1 MRRVAAPAVLAVVP
15 LLPACLPSGAACDR
29 PAALCVADGSGE
41 GSSGS
46 DGSAS
51 TASAASTAS
60 TATTATSEADSSTTE
75 VLDCH
80 GTNLRVMSFNVKSVG
95 LEGSDEWDALG
106 SILARVAPDIVCIE
120 EFGDGETASL
130 RALTMALGWGEP
142 IQAEPSPAIGGELR
156 NACMGPHAM
165 SRIDSYGSELSGDPD
180 ANDVGRDFLAVRV
193 VVDDCAV
200 DVIAVHAKSGQEP
213 VDFFRRQ
220 VEFVRLGQAV
230 ADVHARHGDTPLVV
244 MGDFNENTDDP
255 GLGTVFDVPPP
266 ELPPSYELGDDIA
279 LPLTYDPFT
288 TIAAAGVQRLEVTH
302 EDSDRI
308 GTWGVTAASDGVRID
323 YLWLDGPTV
332 QGAVVFDA
340 CRDDGIDDPP
350 AGQFLA
356 LQGDPIPCIASATAS
371 DHLPVVADLAIAP

>member
-1 MRRVAAPAVLAVVP
+1 MRRVAALAVLATVP
-15 LLPACLPSGAACDR
+15 LPACLPSGAGCDR
-29 PAALCVADGSGE
+29 PAALCVSESSGE
-41 GSSGS
+41 GSTGT
-46 DGSAS
+46 G
-51 TASAASTAS
+51 S
-60 TATTATSEADSSTTE
+60 TATTAGSATTTATTAADSSTTE

-80 GTNLRVMSFNVKSVG
+80 GAQLRVMSFNVKSVG

-106 SILARVAPDIVCIE
+106 SILARIAPDIVCIE

-130 RALTMALGWGEP
+130 RALTMALGWAEP
-142 IQAEPSPAIGGELR
+142 IQAEPSPAIGGDLR
-156 NACMGPHAM
+156 NACMSPHTM

-193 VVDDCAV
+193 IVDDCAV
-200 DVIAVHAKSGQEP
+200 DVIAVHAKSGQEQ

-220 VEFVRLGQAV
+220 VEMVRLGQAV
-230 ADVHARHGDTPLVV
+230 ADVRARHGGTPLVV

-255 GLGTVFDVPPP
+255 GLGTVFDAAPV
-266 ELPPSYELGDDIA
+266 ELPPSYQLGNDIA

-288 TIAAAGVQRLEVTH
+288 TVAAAGLQRLEVTH

-332 QGAVVFDA
+332 HGAVVFDA
-340 CRDDGIDDPP
+340 CRDDGVDEPP
-350 AGQFLA
+350 AGQFLT
-356 LQGDPIPCIASATAS
+356 LQGDPIPCIASAAAS